1 MKQFLDLARYYR
13 QFIPNFC
20 KIIKSLMNL
29 KKDEK
34 FVWNGA
40 QDKAFTELRDLV
52 CSESLLQP
60 ISPSLS

>member
-1 MKQFLDLARYYR
+1 
-13 QFIPNFC
+13 
-20 KIIKSLMNL
+20 MNL

-52 CSESLLQP
+52 SCSESLLQS
-60 ISPSLS
+60 ISPSLSW